1 MRLGLAGG
9 GSDVSPYSDIYGG
22 AILNATIDQYA
33 HCTIEETFS
42 DTIVICAS
50 DLGEEKIYNS
60 DYKLPVDGQLDLHK
74 GVYNRIMH
82 DFEIPRPLSFKIT
95 TYCDTPPGSGLGAS
109 STLVVAI
116 LKAFMEWKNL
126 PLGDYDMAHLA
137 YQIERLD
144 LRLNGGKQDQYAAT
158 FGGFNFIEFYK
169 EDRVIVNP
177 LRIKR
182 WIVDELEASM
192 VLFYTGVSRSS
203 SRIIEEQRKNTQ
215 SGIHTSI
222 EATHK
227 IKQNSLIMKE
237 ALLKGD
243 IVKFAEEL
251 GIEWENKKKMATG
264 ITTVHI
270 DEIYNAA
277 ISAGAYSGKVSGAGG
292 GGFMFFTVNPVNR
305 LSLIDALNKF
315 DGNVFNFHFSENGC
329 YSWRI
334 NE

>member
-1 MRLGLAGG
+1 MIYRSKAPMRLGLAGG

-50 DLGEEKIYNS
+50 DLGEEKKYNS
-60 DYKLPVDGQLDLHK
+60 DYKLPIDGQLDLHK

-82 DFEIPRPLSFKIT
+82 DFKIPRPLSFKIT
-95 TYCDTPPGSGLGAS
+95 TYCDTPPGSGLGSS

-116 LKAFMEWKNL
+116 LKAFMEWMNL

-144 LRLNGGKQDQYAAT
+144 LGLNGGKQDQYAAT
-158 FGGFNFIEFYK
+158 FGGFNFIEFYR

-203 SRIIEEQRKNTQ
+203 SRIIEEQRK
-215 SGIHTSI
+215 IHN
-222 EATHK
+222 
-227 IKQNSLIMKE
+227 QGCRP
-237 ALLKGD
+237 LLKLLTKSSK
-243 IVKFAEEL
+243 IL
-251 GIEWENKKKMATG
+251 
-264 ITTVHI
+264 
-270 DEIYNAA
+270 
-277 ISAGAYSGKVSGAGG
+277 
-292 GGFMFFTVNPVNR
+292 
-305 LSLIDALNKF
+305 
-315 DGNVFNFHFSENGC
+315 
-329 YSWRI
+329 
-334 NE
+334 

>member
-1 MRLGLAGG
+1 
-9 GSDVSPYSDIYGG
+9 
-22 AILNATIDQYA
+22 
-33 HCTIEETFS
+33 
-42 DTIVICAS
+42 
-50 DLGEEKIYNS
+50 
-60 DYKLPVDGQLDLHK
+60 
-74 GVYNRIMH
+74 
-82 DFEIPRPLSFKIT
+82 
-95 TYCDTPPGSGLGAS
+95 
-109 STLVVAI
+109 
-116 LKAFMEWKNL
+116 
-126 PLGDYDMAHLA
+126 
-137 YQIERLD
+137 
-144 LRLNGGKQDQYAAT
+144 
-158 FGGFNFIEFYK
+158 
-169 EDRVIVNP
+169 
-177 LRIKR
+177 
-182 WIVDELEASM
+182 
-192 VLFYTGVSRSS
+192 
-203 SRIIEEQRKNTQ
+203 
-215 SGIHTSI
+215 
-222 EATHK
+222 
-227 IKQNSLIMKE
+227 MKE